1 MEARKVVSTGDISA
15 ATSPLCEQSR
25 WGNSPYATKNRCSG
39 LALRSLPMPD
49 TVHSSPEQIA
59 AMTDRAREVVRLNIE
74 ALEALERSIDVSIAR
89 ACDIILSRPGYLVVT
104 GMGKSGHIG
113 GKIAATLASTGTN
126 SFFVHPAEM
135 SHGDLGM
142 LRPDTTLLAI
152 SNSGESREL
161 RDPLLYCQ
169 RNDIPVIGI
178 TQRAGSFLGR
188 HSAVSLTMPTVAE
201 ACPNGLAPT
210 TSTLMTLAI
219 GDALAMV
226 LMDRRGFTREDFGLH
241 HPGGALGM
249 SLQSVREWMGD
260 NAAKPASVPLDAS
273 FSDVVSAV
281 SAGRKG
287 AVAVLHSDGSLA
299 GMITDGDI
307 RRAFSNDIA
316 AVSAEDIM
324 SRTPITVDPD
334 ARMSDVVDLLSSNK
348 IANLFVVEHNRPV
361 AIIHVAELMQAGY
374 VS

>member
-1 MEARKVVSTGDISA
+1 
-15 ATSPLCEQSR
+15 
-25 WGNSPYATKNRCSG
+25 
-39 LALRSLPMPD
+39 MPD
-49 TVHSSPEQIA
+49 IRHSPPEDIA
-59 AMTDRAREVVRLNIE
+59 AMTGRAREVIQLNIE
-74 ALEALERSIDVSIAR
+74 ALQALERTIDASIAR
-89 ACDIILSRPGYLVVT
+89 ACDIILSRPGYVVVT

-126 SFFVHPAEM
+126 AFFVHPAEM

-142 LRPDTTLLAI
+142 LRKDVTLLAI

-169 RNDIPVIGI
+169 RNNIPVIGI

-226 LMDRRGFTREDFGLH
+226 LMDRRGFSREDFGLH

-260 NAAKPASVPLDAS
+260 NAATPASVPLDAS
-273 FSDVVSAV
+273 FSDVVSAI

-287 AVAVLHSDGSLA
+287 AVAVVHSDGSLA

-307 RRAFSNDIA
+307 RRAFSSDIA
-316 AVSAEDIM
+316 VASAEDIM
-324 SRTPITVDPD
+324 SRSPITVDPD

-348 IANLFVVEHNRPV
+348 IANLFVVENDRPV

>member
-1 MEARKVVSTGDISA
+1 MTDLV
-15 ATSPLCEQSR
+15 Q
-25 WGNSPYATKNRCSG
+25 
-39 LALRSLPMPD
+39 
-49 TVHSSPEQIA
+49 SSPAEIT
-59 AMTDRAREVVRLNIE
+59 AMTDRARDVIKLNIE
-74 ALEALERSIDVSIAR
+74 ALAALERTVDESIAR
-89 ACDIILSRPGYLVVT
+89 ACDIILSRPGYVVVT

-161 RDPLLYCQ
+161 RDPLIYCQ
-169 RNDIPVIGI
+169 RNNIPVIGI
-178 TQRAGSFLGR
+178 TQRATSFLGR
-188 HSAVSLTMPTVAE
+188 HSAVCLTMPHVAE

-249 SLQSVREWMGD
+249 SLQTVAEWMGD
-260 NAAKPASVPLDAS
+260 HAATPASVSLDAS
-273 FSDVVSAV
+273 FSAVVSAITE
-281 SAGRKG
+281 GRKG
-287 AVAVLHSDGSLA
+287 AVAVLNQDGTLA
-299 GMITDGDI
+299 GMITDGDV
-307 RRAFSNDIA
+307 RRAFAHDI
-316 AVSAEDIM
+316 SHIRAEDIM
-324 SRTPITVDPD
+324 SRSPITVTPQ
-334 ARMSDVVDLLSSNK
+334 ARMSDVVDLLSANK
-348 IANLFVVEHNRPV
+348 IANLFAVADNRPV

-374 VS
+374 IS